1 MAFILVRMESPK
13 NISKPRRRAWRHSTL
28 FSSLFSVLF
37 VYCTGSLCDKANKVM
52 TVVLTGCLY
61 NECFFKYSDKFKY
74 DIATQEILLINW
86 VAPPRKSSIICLIYI
101 AKGT

>member
-1 MAFILVRMESPK
+1 ME
-13 NISKPRRRAWRHSTL
+13 IYYRHSAL

-37 VYCTGSLCDKANKVM
+37 VYCIGSLCDKVNKVT

-61 NECFFKYSDKFKY
+61 NEYFFKYSDKY